1 MTVHYHRIDTIDR
14 TAQRYWEVA
23 SAWRQRL
30 DLKGIQN
37 VQHALMAAG
46 ILITIE
52 SDGAYRP
59 TRRRQ
64 LVYLYELH
72 NEMIVGQK
80 RNRAY
85 V

>member
-1 MTVHYHRIDTIDR
+1 MISSIDR

-37 VQHALMAAG
+37 IQHALMAAG
-46 ILITIE
+46 ILIVIE

-59 TRRRQ
+59 TRNRQ
-64 LVYLYELH
+64 LRRLHELH
-72 NEMIVGQK
+72 NEMITNQK
-80 RNRAY
+80 GNRAY